1 MVSKVTAVLLVLA
14 SVLSVTQAYNVAY
27 NGFNLE
33 SDLIS
38 LKTKF
43 NVWKHKF
50 EQTFTSLEEE
60 AKAMLTFA
68 ENDKVIVEHNKQPGV
83 TYKLGHNE
91 FSHLTSDEFAKA
103 FTGYKSR
110 NTYLRR
116 KKNYNNNLKASL
128 AKTPESI
135 DWVKKGAVT
144 EVKNQGQ
151 CGSCWS
157 FSTTGAV
164 EGAAQ
169 IATGELISLSEQN
182 LVDCDSTDHGCQGG
196 LMDNAFEFIM
206 KNGGICSEKAYPYTG
221 AQGTCDTSCTKQ
233 TTVSGHEDVP
243 QNDED
248 SLRAAVAK
256 GPVSVAIEAD
266 KTVFQFYKSGVFNNT
281 ECGTQLDHGVL
292 IVGYGYDYS
301 NNIEYWKVKNSWGS
315 QWGESGYIRMSR
327 GYNMCGIS
335 QSPSYPTG
343 ARHVEGQNTKR
354 SSIETHFMTKS
365 K

>member
-1 MVSKVTAVLLVLA
+1 MKTILLLLAAVCTAN
-14 SVLSVTQAYNVAY
+14 AYNINY
-27 NGFNLE
+27 EGFNLE
-33 SDLIS
+33 SEIIS

-50 EQTFTSLEEE
+50 EHEFESFEEE

-68 ENDKVIVEHNKQPGV
+68 KNDKFIVEHNKIPGL

-91 FSHLTSDEFAKA
+91 FSHMSSEEFGKVM
-103 FTGYKSR
+103 TGYKSK

-116 KKNYNNNLKASL
+116 TKNYNTELKASL
-128 AKTPESI
+128 SETPESV
-135 DWVKKGAVT
+135 DWVKRGAVT
-144 EVKNQGQ
+144 GVKNQGQ

-182 LVDCDSTDHGCQGG
+182 LVDCDSVDHGCEGG
-196 LMDNAFEFIM
+196 LMDNAFDFIM
-206 KNGGICSEKAYPYTG
+206 KNGGICSEKSYPYTG
-221 AQGTCDTSCTKQ
+221 SQGSCDQSCTKQ

-248 SLRAAVAK
+248 SLKVAVAK

-266 KTVFQFYKSGVFNNT
+266 KTVFQFYKNGVFNNT
-281 ECGTQLDHGVL
+281 ACGTQLDHGVL
-292 IVGYGYDYS
+292 IVGYGYEES
-301 NNIEYWKVKNSWGS
+301 GSIEYWKVKNSWGPS
-315 QWGESGYIRMSR
+315 WGEGGYIRMSR

-343 ARHVEGQNTKR
+343 VKHVESEKAKS
-354 SSIETHFMTKS
+354 SSIETKLITKLA
-365 K
+365 

>member
-1 MVSKVTAVLLVLA
+1 MKTILLLA
-14 SVLSVTQAYNVAY
+14 LVAITTTCCNAYNINY
-27 NGFNLE
+27 EGFNLE

-50 EQTFTSLEEE
+50 EHEFKSLEEE

-68 ENDKVIVEHNKQPGV
+68 ENDKFIVEHNKLPGL
-83 TYKLGHNE
+83 TYTVGHNE
-91 FSHLTSDEFAKA
+91 FSHLTSEEFVKVY
-103 FTGYKSR
+103 TGYKSK

-128 AKTPESI
+128 SETPDSI

-144 EVKNQGQ
+144 DVKNQGQ

-182 LVDCDSTDHGCQGG
+182 LVDCDSTDHGCEGG

-206 KNGGICSEKAYPYTG
+206 NNGGICSEKAYPYTG
-221 AQGTCDTSCTKQ
+221 SEGSCDTSCTKQ

-248 SLRAAVAK
+248 SLKVAVAK

-266 KTVFQFYKSGVFNNT
+266 KTVFQFYKGGVFNNT
-281 ECGTQLDHGVL
+281 GCGTQLDHGVL
-292 IVGYGYDYS
+292 IVGYGYDYDGGLD
-301 NNIEYWKVKNSWGS
+301 YWKVKNSWGNT
-315 QWGESGYIRMSR
+315 WGEDGYIRVSR

-343 ARHVEGQNTKR
+343 ASHVESKSPT
-354 SSIETHFMTKS
+354 SIETKLIKS
-365 K
+365 LK